1 MNLNRRN
8 YPPEHG
14 IRLPFDELKAFVTG
28 LLEAAGMA
36 SPDAELL
43 ADLLVRNNQRCL
55 YSHGTGQIRHYLE
68 CIKKGDVNPRPEI
81 TVTQEAAASLVMD
94 GDGGLGYFPCYHGTR
109 KLIDKARAG
118 GIAAMTT
125 SNHHHVGATGNYT
138 RMALEHDCIGIC
150 CSSYRAHLKP
160 DAMIYDIVDTSP
172 LSIALPA
179 GEQPPLVTDMGGRL
193 LHFKG
198 ELFERLPTTYFKVMA
213 LTSAVKALAAV
224 FPRVFRE
231 ALDDS
236 PWRPNQ
242 AAFIAVVDIAHFT
255 PIDEFKADMDQFI
268 AEARQSRPL
277 PGMERAELAG
287 GNEWAWEREN
297 VVAGIAMG
305 DEHVEALT
313 AEAGALDVQT
323 PFERFESTRF

>member
-14 IRLPFDELKAFVTG
+14 IRVPFAQLKTLISG
-28 LLEAAGMA
+28 LFEAADMRVH
-36 SPDAELL
+36 DAQLL
-43 ADLLVRNNQRCL
+43 ADILTRNNQRCL

-138 RMALEHDCIGIC
+138 RMAIEHDCIGIC
-150 CSSYRAHLKP
+150 CSSYRAHLGP
-160 DAMIYDIVDTSP
+160 DAMIYNIVDTSP

-193 LHFKG
+193 LHFQG

-213 LTSAVKALAAV
+213 LTSAVKALGAV

-231 ALDDS
+231 ALEDS
-236 PWRPNQ
+236 PWKPNQ
-242 AAFIAVVDIAHFT
+242 AAFIAVIDIAHFT

-268 AEARQSRPL
+268 KEARQSQPL

-297 VVAGIAMG
+297 VVAGIPMS
-305 DEHVEALT
+305 DEHVEALRT
-313 AEAGALDVQT
+313 EADALGVQT
-323 PFERFESTRF
+323 HFEQFESTRF